1 MSSDRAQ
8 PNATPLRS
16 GGRLLADQLQ
26 ILGADTIYCV
36 PGESY
41 LELLD
46 GLHAHQ
52 DAINVVTCRHES
64 GASNMADAYGKLTGR
79 PGICAVTRGP
89 GATNASNGVHTAF
102 QDSTPMILLIGQVG
116 RDMMDREAFQE
127 IDYRRMFG
135 EMAKWVA
142 QIDDA
147 ARIPEYMAR
156 AWKIAQSGRP
166 GPVVLALPE
175 DMLTDKVHAQ
185 DLRPTPRP
193 RPAPHAQDITSLQAM
208 IAKAKRPML
217 MVGGPSWSK
226 SCADKALAF
235 AARLGL
241 PVTTSFRSQDYVDN
255 GHDNFV
261 GAVGIAPIPNLR
273 KRLREEVDLLIAVG
287 PRLGEMT
294 TQGYELIDIPHPQMT
309 FVHVHPGAEELGQV
323 YQPDLSI
330 QSDPELFFDAAD
342 AITGPDGADVWSDW
356 LQAQRADYLAF
367 QTPTDVPGDV
377 NMGQVVRHM
386 SEALPQDTIY
396 TNGAGNYT
404 VWLHRFHQH
413 RAYRTQLAPTS
424 GSMGYGVPA
433 AVAAKLQHPERTVV
447 AMAGDGCFMMTSQEM
462 ATAAQHGADVIYV
475 VVNNGM
481 YGTIRM
487 HQERHHPGKVM
498 ATQLVNP
505 DFVAYAAAF
514 GIAGE
519 RVLSTDGF
527 PAALERARSSKGGYL
542 IEIVV
547 DPEALTPNQSLSA
560 VRAEGEAKSAE

>member
-1 MSSDRAQ
+1 MSSDKAQ
-8 PNATPLRS
+8 PNAAPLRS
-16 GGRLLADQLQ
+16 GGRILADQLQ

-52 DAINVVTCRHES
+52 ETIKVVTCRHES
-64 GASNMADAYGKLTGR
+64 GASNMADAYGKMTGK

-116 RDMMDREAFQE
+116 REMVDREAFQE

-135 EMAKWVA
+135 QMAKWVA

-156 AWKIAQSGRP
+156 AWKTALSGRP

-175 DMLTDKVHAQ
+175 DMLTDEVAVA
-185 DLRPTPRP
+185 DLRVTPHARTA
-193 RPAPHAQDITSLQAM
+193 PAAQDIETLQAM
-208 IAKAKRPML
+208 IARAERPML
-217 MVGGPSWSK
+217 MVGGPSWSE
-226 SCADKALAF
+226 SCAQKALAF
-235 AARLGL
+235 AERLGL

-255 GHDNFV
+255 GHDNYV
-261 GAVGIAPIPNLR
+261 GPVGIAPIPNLR
-273 KRLREEVDLLIAVG
+273 KRLREEVDLLITVG

-323 YQPDLSI
+323 YQPDLAI

-342 AITGPDGADVWSDW
+342 AITVPDGPYVWSDW
-356 LQAQRADYLAF
+356 VQAQRADYLAF
-367 QTPTDVPGDV
+367 QTPTEVPGDV
-377 NMGQVVRHM
+377 NMGHVVRHM
-386 SEALPQDTIY
+386 SETLPDDTIY

-433 AVAAKLQHPERTVV
+433 AVAAKLEHPDRTVV
-447 AMAGDGCFMMTSQEM
+447 AMAGDGCFMMTSQEL
-462 ATAAQHGADVIYV
+462 ATAVQHGADVIYV

-498 ATQLVNP
+498 ATKLVNP
-505 DFVAYAAAF
+505 DFVAYAASF
-514 GIAGE
+514 GITGE
-519 RVLSTDGF
+519 RVLKTDDF
-527 PAALERARSSKGGYL
+527 PAALERARSAKGGYM

-560 VRAEGEAKSAE
+560 VRAEGESKGKS

>member
-166 GPVVLALPE
+166 GPVVRALPE